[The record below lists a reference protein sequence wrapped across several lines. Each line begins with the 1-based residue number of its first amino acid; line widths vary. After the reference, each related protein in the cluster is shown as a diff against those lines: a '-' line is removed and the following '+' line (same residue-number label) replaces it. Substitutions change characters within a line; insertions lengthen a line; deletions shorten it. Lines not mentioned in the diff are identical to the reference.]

1 MLSFVAEGPTYDT
14 GSCEVPSGYQVGKL
28 LGHKS
33 LASTQVY
40 ARADNRSARKAAD
53 LTVQRLAEALAGE
66 VDDGEG
72 TVDDAVTEPSEE

>member
-1 MLSFVAEGPTYDT
+1 MPE
-14 GSCEVPSGYQVGKL
+14 VGKL

-40 ARADNRSARKAAD
+40 ARADNRAARKAAD

-72 TVDDAVTEPSEE
+72 TVDDDATGPSEG